1 MHDQLLLI
9 LENAISSK
17 IYTHQ
22 ILLNFRPCIDQ
33 RSHPNVPTQHSQH
46 QVRLCPPHSI
56 RQCQLLQLCYCVVK
70 SYTTSAYLCCN
81 LNSCFSLS
89 SFTSAI
95 TMFPNLSAVYM
106 FSVRSSRFFLHVV
119 LVTLVRLWFVW
130 RRFWWRMRGKT
141 KCWRWQLHISWRDI
155 CQTWWCLLEIL
166 PWMIE
171 TILVCL
177 FPLVAH
183 SRPQLVS
190 A

>member
-106 FSVRSSRFFLHVV
+106 FSVRSSRFFFACRPRYIGASVICLEKV
-119 LVTLVRLWFVW
+119 LVEDARKDEVLAVTTPHQLERYLSNVMMSLGNPSVNDWNNSCMSVSP
-130 RRFWWRMRGKT
+130 RR
-141 KCWRWQLHISWRDI
+141 S
-155 CQTWWCLLEIL
+155 
-166 PWMIE
+166 
-171 TILVCL
+171 
-177 FPLVAH
+177 
-183 SRPQLVS
+183 
-190 A
+190 